1 MSLVHDVCV
10 CVLYSGAN
18 TGSYYG
24 IGTLLN
30 PIVLAYFPGA
40 TTDAGRIG
48 LTLVLAG
55 VGGSI
60 IAGLWLDKTKLF
72 KLVHARSLHEHV
84 MRLAAKTVG
93 RDEFIDLLM
102 NIEPSFSVINLRVL
116 SGLSVRCSPTS
127 RERLDCDSS
136 SAPAIYGCVIE
147 CCVLD

>member
-1 MSLVHDVCV
+1 MHDVCV
-10 CVLYSGAN
+10 CVCVCVLCSGAN

-84 MRLAAKTVG
+84 MRLAAQTVG

-102 NIEPSFSVINLRVL
+102 NIRAEFLSNKLTCLIGSQCALFTNEPGAS
-116 SGLSVRCSPTS
+116 
-127 RERLDCDSS
+127 
-136 SAPAIYGCVIE
+136 
-147 CCVLD
+147 